1 MNIAQAKQHVKDTV
15 EAYLAK
21 DDEGM
26 YCIDPS
32 KQRPVF
38 LLGAPGIGKTAIMSQ
53 IAQELGIGL
62 VSYSMTHHTRQS
74 ALGLPLI
81 VHHNYEGTEYDAS
94 EYTMSEIVASVYDYM
109 EQTGVSRGVL
119 FLDEINCVSETLYPS
134 MLQFLQFKTFGRH
147 RVPDNWVVV
156 CAGNPPEY
164 NKSVHEF
171 DIVTL
176 DRLRKVVVEPS
187 FDAWRAYAIDHDI
200 HPAVLSF
207 LDLKKENF
215 YSVVSTPAGK
225 RFVTARGWEDLSEI
239 IKLFERMGKKVDR
252 DLIEQFLQDDDISDR
267 FATYYLLFNKY
278 RSDYQVESI
287 LAGQASEDIVKRA
300 QDAKFDERLALMGL
314 MLDALSGYASDV
326 LLAED
331 VLARTRDA
339 LRDARPLVEDGS
351 SVDDVLG
358 TMVRERK
365 EALKCAKT
373 AGTLAARRVRREHRF
388 IDMLEGFISDCALAG
403 VESGPDAFAVI
414 HGDYRTC
421 VSDFERAMK
430 AASAKIDAAFAFV
443 DNVFPEG
450 RESLVFVTELTARKA
465 TSQFINHFGN
475 ESYYA
480 HNESMQ
486 TDQHARELQQRAAQ
500 LNIDANRLEGAANK
514 RPAVRE
520 RSETTSVSAGE
531 PAPQAAQTEST
542 CEKTTQPACDSAD
555 LAEYYSGAQFEYGF
569 ASLCKMTLPDNLV
582 GKRVLDIGCRRGKG
596 VFKLSSRVGESGSV
610 IGVEWAQEHL
620 EEARQRSERAWH
632 DTGLPESNMTFL
644 HGYPEDLLG
653 AGVEENSCDVVFVN
667 SVVNLALDP
676 KRAFQQMLQV
686 MKPGGLLICETVVAD
701 APRDEDVVLRAR
713 ELGNSIQAAPF
724 KLQFE
729 AMLAEIGYARPE
741 YNDAHDVLPQQ
752 GYKSNYAVETAES
765 AEDVRFIATVIHLR
779 KPRA

>member
-267 FATYYLLFNKY
+267 FDTYYLLFNKY

-300 QDAKFDERLALMGL
+300 QDAKFD
-314 MLDALSGYASDV
+314 
-326 LLAED
+326 
-331 VLARTRDA
+331 
-339 LRDARPLVEDGS
+339 
-351 SVDDVLG
+351 
-358 TMVRERK
+358 
-365 EALKCAKT
+365 
-373 AGTLAARRVRREHRF
+373 
-388 IDMLEGFISDCALAG
+388 
-403 VESGPDAFAVI
+403 
-414 HGDYRTC
+414 
-421 VSDFERAMK
+421 
-430 AASAKIDAAFAFV
+430 
-443 DNVFPEG
+443 
-450 RESLVFVTELTARKA
+450 
-465 TSQFINHFGN
+465 
-475 ESYYA
+475 
-480 HNESMQ
+480 
-486 TDQHARELQQRAAQ
+486 
-500 LNIDANRLEGAANK
+500 
-514 RPAVRE
+514 
-520 RSETTSVSAGE
+520 
-531 PAPQAAQTEST
+531 
-542 CEKTTQPACDSAD
+542 
-555 LAEYYSGAQFEYGF
+555 
-569 ASLCKMTLPDNLV
+569 
-582 GKRVLDIGCRRGKG
+582 
-596 VFKLSSRVGESGSV
+596 
-610 IGVEWAQEHL
+610 
-620 EEARQRSERAWH
+620 
-632 DTGLPESNMTFL
+632 
-644 HGYPEDLLG
+644 
-653 AGVEENSCDVVFVN
+653 
-667 SVVNLALDP
+667 
-676 KRAFQQMLQV
+676 
-686 MKPGGLLICETVVAD
+686 
-701 APRDEDVVLRAR
+701 
-713 ELGNSIQAAPF
+713 
-724 KLQFE
+724 
-729 AMLAEIGYARPE
+729 
-741 YNDAHDVLPQQ
+741 
-752 GYKSNYAVETAES
+752 
-765 AEDVRFIATVIHLR
+765 
-779 KPRA
+779 

>member
-1 MNIAQAKQHVKDTV
+1 
-15 EAYLAK
+15 
-21 DDEGM
+21 
-26 YCIDPS
+26 
-32 KQRPVF
+32 
-38 LLGAPGIGKTAIMSQ
+38 
-53 IAQELGIGL
+53 
-62 VSYSMTHHTRQS
+62 
-74 ALGLPLI
+74 
-81 VHHNYEGTEYDAS
+81 
-94 EYTMSEIVASVYDYM
+94 
-109 EQTGVSRGVL
+109 
-119 FLDEINCVSETLYPS
+119 
-134 MLQFLQFKTFGRH
+134 
-147 RVPDNWVVV
+147 
-156 CAGNPPEY
+156 
-164 NKSVHEF
+164 
-171 DIVTL
+171 
-176 DRLRKVVVEPS
+176 
-187 FDAWRAYAIDHDI
+187 
-200 HPAVLSF
+200 
-207 LDLKKENF
+207 
-215 YSVVSTPAGK
+215 
-225 RFVTARGWEDLSEI
+225 
-239 IKLFERMGKKVDR
+239 
-252 DLIEQFLQDDDISDR
+252 
-267 FATYYLLFNKY
+267 
-278 RSDYQVESI
+278 
-287 LAGQASEDIVKRA
+287 
-300 QDAKFDERLALMGL
+300 
-314 MLDALSGYASDV
+314 
-326 LLAED
+326 
-331 VLARTRDA
+331 
-339 LRDARPLVEDGS
+339 
-351 SVDDVLG
+351 
-358 TMVRERK
+358 MVRERK

-676 KRAFQQMLQV
+676 KRAFQQMFQV

-765 AEDVRFIATVIHLR
+765 AEDVRFIATVVHLR